1 MPGAGPEW
9 WYRVP
14 KVLVGELRVDVERLR
29 LIEAE

>member
-1 MPGAGPEW
+1 MPGAGSEW

-14 KVLVGELRVDVERLR
+14 MVLVGEFREDVEQLR